1 MRYTPATWSVVEA
14 MEEQSDSIVAQSR
27 VLSQIMRLFDRLTI
41 TSVLA
46 LPMHPRLARHGY
58 LLFPALTFIP
68 CFTAPFAT
76 TATPIMNTL
85 R

>member
-1 MRYTPATWSVVEA
+1 MCAQTITILMRYTPATWSVVEA

-46 LPMHPRLARHGY
+46 LPMHPGWLDMGICYFRH
-58 LLFPALTFIP
+58 
-68 CFTAPFAT
+68 
-76 TATPIMNTL
+76 
-85 R
+85 